1 MSPAT
6 YTVAYLKISL
16 YKLSKKFFALYF
28 LTILFSIFLS
38 ALITCA
44 DTFRV
49 NIININVMIIKR
61 KELVFLNV
69 NYYLPDYKNIIQE
82 FVWQTKDVT
91 PELPRVHKFL
101 NFWHHNIE
109 AVISE
114 VFVTY
119 GDKHDIRVTDFIR
132 ELE

>member
-1 MSPAT
+1 MPRLT
-6 YTVAYLKISL
+6 PIQTLGIVGLKSQTL
-16 YKLSKKFFALYF
+16 CNNKKLDLHLRGGLCPPLFF
-28 LTILFSIFLS
+28 
-38 ALITCA
+38 
-44 DTFRV
+44 
-49 NIININVMIIKR
+49 IININVMIIKR
-61 KELVFLNV
+61 KELVLLNV

-119 GDKHDIRVTDFIR
+119 GNEHEVRVTDFIK
-132 ELE
+132 ELG

>member
-1 MSPAT
+1 MC
-6 YTVAYLKISL
+6 IR
-16 YKLSKKFFALYF
+16 
-28 LTILFSIFLS
+28 
-38 ALITCA
+38 
-44 DTFRV
+44 DR
-49 NIININVMIIKR
+49 
-61 KELVFLNV
+61 
-69 NYYLPDYKNIIQE
+69 E
-82 FVWQTKDVT
+82 FIWQTKDVT